1 MLTYYIKFLFTYCK
15 IHLMFKKYLAFLL
28 LQGVFVK
35 YRVSD
40 ISKLLSIP
48 ASTLRYYDNQGL
60 LPNLEKNESG
70 IRIFQEKDIEI
81 LYSINCLKKAGL
93 SIKDIK
99 KYIYLI
105 EQGDSTI
112 EQRYKIFL
120 NKKKDLINEIKKLN
134 EILEFVEYKTWLY
147 EKAKETGSFT
157 KAMEIFSSVK
167 PKNVISVK
175 QAIELK
181 KEEHKQQ
188 GK

>member
-1 MLTYYIKFLFTYCK
+1 M
-15 IHLMFKKYLAFLL
+15 
-28 LQGVFVK
+28 K

-99 KYIYLI
+99 KYISLI

-120 NKKKDLINEIKKLN
+120 NKKKELINEIKKMN
-134 EILEFVEYKTWLY
+134 ETLEFLEYKTWLY
-147 EKAKETGSFT
+147 EKAKEMGSLS
-157 KAMEIFSSVK
+157 KAMEASSSIR
-167 PKNVISVK
+167 PKNIISVK
-175 QAIELK
+175 QVIELK
-181 KEEHKQQ
+181 IEEHKQQ